1 MLHCR
6 LHQPDEQ
13 VALHGGAKKDPG
25 RVEATNIG
33 YSKEDVLHVVYR
45 HYEADIPAASWK
57 KHGITLQEILIYGGI
72 PIISALPSKVCRHV
86 TFMPG
91 RRNSRILIRNAKRC
105 HLMITLDGAIQDSN
119 KISIQHT
126 NVVEIHL
133 SDQDILLITLPH

>member
-1 MLHCR
+1 MSSWETSTTVSTR
-6 LHQPDEQ
+6 FTTD
-13 VALHGGAKKDPG
+13 
-25 RVEATNIG
+25 

-72 PIISALPSKVCRHV
+72 PIINTLPSKVCRHV

-91 RRNSRILIRNAKRC
+91 RRNSHILIRNAKRC